1 MKQQNDLKK
10 GMLYIVATPIGN
22 MEDITLRA
30 IRILKEADMIAA
42 EDTRHTKKLL
52 NTYQIATSLVSLHE
66 HNERAKTALIINKI
80 NEGKNVAYVTDAGT
94 PCISDPG
101 YFLISKAHDE
111 DIRVIPVPGPSS
123 VIAAVSAAGFPADSF
138 IFCGFLPTREN
149 KRRKFIETL
158 KNEERTII
166 FYESP
171 VRLLSTFKDLLDIL
185 GDRKMVLA
193 REITKIFEE
202 IKRGNISEFIEK
214 KTGTKIKGEITVII
228 EGEKIMP
235 APVSQQE
242 IAQKVIEAK
251 KSRKLSLR
259 DAINLVS
266 SETGISRKKVYEIGI
281 KTRKG

>member
-171 VRLLSTFKDLLDIL
+171 LRILSTFKDLLEIL